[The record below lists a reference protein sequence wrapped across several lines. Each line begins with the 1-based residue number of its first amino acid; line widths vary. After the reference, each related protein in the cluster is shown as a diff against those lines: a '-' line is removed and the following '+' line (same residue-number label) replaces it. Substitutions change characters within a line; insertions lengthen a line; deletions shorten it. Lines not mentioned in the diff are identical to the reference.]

1 MTAAGEAT
9 GETIGAVTELTRAAD
24 VIGACGSDALL
35 LWAAQGAHPGVRA
48 WTYGQALAVACPDL
62 NRRDRMTVRGP
73 APQVAALVRSLT
85 PRLGPRWR
93 LLGEWPLMRELAH
106 LLGVEPVGFEWMDT
120 DRPPPPPTGDSTDDG
135 DSTGD
140 GGVRWLD
147 DADAEVSA
155 LLQEASPSAWATP
168 GVAGVRRWAGL
179 RDDSGRLI
187 ATAADAWSCPQVGFV
202 AGVATAPA
210 HRGRGHAERVCR
222 FVLAELV
229 AACGR
234 AALMVDSD
242 NPIAIGVYERLGLR
256 RRTVAASALTG
267 G

>member
-24 VIGACGSDALL
+24 VVGACGSDALL
-35 LWAAQGAHPGVRA
+35 LWAAQGARPGVRA
-48 WTYGQALAVACPDL
+48 WTCGQALAVACPDL
-62 NRRDRMTVRGP
+62 NRRDRMAVRGP
-73 APQVAALVRSLT
+73 APQVAALVRSLA
-85 PRLGPRWR
+85 PWLGPQWR
-93 LLGEWPLMRELAH
+93 LLGEWPLMEELAR

-120 DRPPPPPTGDSTDDG
+120 DRPPPPATATGDGDG
-135 DSTGD
+135 DGDGD

-147 DADAEVSA
+147 DADAEVAA
-155 LLQEASPSAWATP
+155 LLQEASPSAWARP

-179 RDDSGRLI
+179 RDGSGRLI

-234 AALMVDSD
+234 GALMVDSD
-242 NPIAIGVYERLGLR
+242 NPTAIGVYERLGLR
-256 RRTVAASALTG
+256 RRTVAASPLTG